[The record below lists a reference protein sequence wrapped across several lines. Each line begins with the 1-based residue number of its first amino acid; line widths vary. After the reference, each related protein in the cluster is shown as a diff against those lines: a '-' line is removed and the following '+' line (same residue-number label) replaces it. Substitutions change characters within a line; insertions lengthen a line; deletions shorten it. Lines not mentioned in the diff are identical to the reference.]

1 MSPLMALCL
10 SVILL
15 SCSATVEL
23 SARFLA
29 WSANLC
35 VTNKGKCQH
44 FEKKKGS
51 QLCRAGAEGKEHWD
65 VECRE
70 NLSCCSALRN
80 DSGRSPVQLVSHSY
94 SYDKRGGSGLAV
106 CGAGADMRDPFL
118 WSHPRSFLPTTRQ
131 RCKRVEEEDETEL

>member
-1 MSPLMALCL
+1 MSPLTALCL
-10 SVILL
+10 SVIQL

-29 WSANLC
+29 WSANVC
-35 VTNKGKCQH
+35 VTNKGKYQH

-51 QLCRAGAEGKEHWD
+51 QLCRAGAEGKEPWD

-80 DSGRSPVQLVSHSY
+80 DSGRSPAQFVSHSY
-94 SYDKRGGSGLAV
+94 SYDKRRGSGLAV
-106 CGAGADMRDPFL
+106 CGAGADMRDSFL
-118 WSHPRSFLPTTRQ
+118 WSHPRSFLPTTRK
-131 RCKRVEEEDETEL
+131 RRKRVEE